1 MSLNVFLKVVEIQ
14 TKLAS
19 LFPFIIGVLFSMTYF
34 GEVQWGNTLVFFIG
48 MVVFD
53 MATTAINNYM
63 DFKKAKSDVYKYE
76 ENIIGQSGVSPQLVR
91 NMIFAMIAF
100 TAVVGAYLTVQTGWL
115 FLVLG
120 GICCFIG
127 IFYTYGPIP
136 LSRMPLGEIFSGFT
150 MGLGIFVLT
159 VYLNVVNQPPF
170 YLTVDFASGAF
181 RLDGNLWAVL
191 AIVVA
196 SLPLVCSIANIMLA
210 NNLRDL
216 DTDIE
221 NHRYTLVYYIGRP
234 AGIVLFQV
242 LALAGYLVILFGFI
256 SGIYQWPVLI
266 TFATLPVIWKNI
278 QTFKQELPQP
288 KSFRHSIKNLM
299 VFNGTYALGL
309 FISALLGYA
318 YLTVQTGWL
327 FLVLGGIC
335 CFIGIFYTYGP
346 IPLSRMPLGEIF
358 SGFTMGLGIFVLTV
372 YLNVVNQPPF
382 YLTVDFASGAFRLDG
397 NLWAVLAIVVA
408 SLPLV
413 CSIANIMLAN
423 NLRDLD
429 TDIENHRYTLVYY
442 IGRPAGIVLFQ
453 VLALA
458 GYLVILFGFISGIY
472 QWPVLIT
479 FATLPVIWKNIQ
491 TFKQEL
497 PQPKSFRHSIK
508 NLMVFNGTYALGLF
522 ISALLG

>member
-159 VYLNVVNQPPF
+159 VYLNVVTNPPF

-216 DTDIE
+216 DTDIK

-234 AGIVLFQV
+234 YGIKLFQILMYASYLAIILGFLSRIFEWPTLLSLLTFPIIRKNLKAHEHQVPSPRSFVYSLRNMVLFNSAYAFS
-242 LALAGYLVILFGFI
+242 L
-256 SGIYQWPVLI
+256 SLI
-266 TFATLPVIWKNI
+266 HI
-278 QTFKQELPQP
+278 
-288 KSFRHSIKNLM
+288 
-299 VFNGTYALGL
+299 
-309 FISALLGYA
+309 
-318 YLTVQTGWL
+318 
-327 FLVLGGIC
+327 
-335 CFIGIFYTYGP
+335 
-346 IPLSRMPLGEIF
+346 
-358 SGFTMGLGIFVLTV
+358 
-372 YLNVVNQPPF
+372 
-382 YLTVDFASGAFRLDG
+382 
-397 NLWAVLAIVVA
+397 
-408 SLPLV
+408 
-413 CSIANIMLAN
+413 
-423 NLRDLD
+423 
-429 TDIENHRYTLVYY
+429 
-442 IGRPAGIVLFQ
+442 
-453 VLALA
+453 
-458 GYLVILFGFISGIY
+458 
-472 QWPVLIT
+472 
-479 FATLPVIWKNIQ
+479 
-491 TFKQEL
+491 
-497 PQPKSFRHSIK
+497 
-508 NLMVFNGTYALGLF
+508 
-522 ISALLG
+522 

>member
-76 ENIIGQSGVSPQLVR
+76 ENVIGQSGVSPQLVR

-159 VYLNVVNQPPF
+159 VYLNVVTKPPF

-196 SLPLVCSIANIMLA
+196 SLPLVGSIANIMLA

-309 FISALLGYA
+309 LISALLG
-318 YLTVQTGWL
+318 
-327 FLVLGGIC
+327 
-335 CFIGIFYTYGP
+335 
-346 IPLSRMPLGEIF
+346 
-358 SGFTMGLGIFVLTV
+358 
-372 YLNVVNQPPF
+372 
-382 YLTVDFASGAFRLDG
+382 
-397 NLWAVLAIVVA
+397 
-408 SLPLV
+408 
-413 CSIANIMLAN
+413 
-423 NLRDLD
+423 
-429 TDIENHRYTLVYY
+429 
-442 IGRPAGIVLFQ
+442 
-453 VLALA
+453 
-458 GYLVILFGFISGIY
+458 
-472 QWPVLIT
+472 
-479 FATLPVIWKNIQ
+479 
-491 TFKQEL
+491 
-497 PQPKSFRHSIK
+497 
-508 NLMVFNGTYALGLF
+508 
-522 ISALLG
+522 